1 MTGSCGN
8 STELSEAKFLLSTL
22 LPTVVVLLYV
32 PTGALRLPS
41 LQVLTRGII
50 SLLNKLFLLSCSV
63 MSNPL

>member
-22 LPTVVVLLYV
+22 LPTVVALLYV

-50 SLLNKLFLLSCSV
+50 SFIE
-63 MSNPL
+63 